1 MIEDTES
8 IQSFKEVL
16 LNRNK
21 EINLSYTTLEESEQ
35 QDLMEDLDIDSIQ
48 LSTEDKRIIYQSWSL
63 SMIVKVFGKKIA
75 HTYLK
80 NKLVDLWKPSEPLT
94 LIDLGL
100 KKWEQ
105 NFVPDTSTLT
115 HTAIWARLPQL
126 PTKFYDRQIL
136 EKVGEKLGSLLKID
150 TCTSAAL
157 RGRYAHICIQV
168 SLENPVKTRVRIGN
182 HIKKMVYERDRILCN
197 DCGRLGHTLL
207 KCPHKQLAKQPN
219 DDNNTTTTKANGE
232 PTKPATSW
240 QVVTF
245 PRKKGAGKMPMRNGQ
260 QHGHNHLKVP
270 PGKSI

>member
-1 MIEDTES
+1 
-8 IQSFKEVL
+8 
-16 LNRNK
+16 
-21 EINLSYTTLEESEQ
+21 
-35 QDLMEDLDIDSIQ
+35 
-48 LSTEDKRIIYQSWSL
+48 
-63 SMIVKVFGKKIA
+63 MIVKVFGKKITY
-75 HTYLK
+75 TYLK

-94 LIDLGL
+94 LIDLGCEYFIAKFSNQASL
-100 KKWEQ
+100 HKALHEGPWFVAGNFLSVKKWEQ
-105 NFVPDTSTLT
+105 NFVPDTSILT

-126 PTKFYDRQIL
+126 PTEFYDRQIL

-157 RGRYAHICIQV
+157 RGHYAHICIQV
-168 SLENPVKTRVRIGN
+168 SLEKPVKTRVRIGN
-182 HIKKMVYERDRILCN
+182 HIKRVVYEGDKILCN

-207 KCPHKQLAKQPN
+207 KCPHKQMAKQPN
-219 DDNNTTTTKANGE
+219 DDNNTTTTKTNGE

-245 PRKKGAGKMPMRNGQ
+245 PRKKGAGKMPMQNGQ